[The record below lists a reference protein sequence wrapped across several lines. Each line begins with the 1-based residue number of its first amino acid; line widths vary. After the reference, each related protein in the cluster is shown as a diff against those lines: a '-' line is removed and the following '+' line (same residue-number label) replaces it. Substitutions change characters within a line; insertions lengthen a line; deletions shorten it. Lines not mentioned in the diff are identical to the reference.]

1 MRGHTRCRSHRDREL
16 GPRGG
21 GAPPGNLNA
30 LKTGEHA
37 HPLSPNDLRLVASQ
51 VVRQPHQLPDHL
63 DLIVRSIH
71 SRTSDPYNTL
81 VALRAALSDLM
92 PQVAVALF
100 KTELD
105 AQLRRIPPSQRGP
118 LLRAVNKRLR
128 CRTPEA
134 ALLSLRDTTFESEKS
149 QKNKYRYIRVGQP
162 TRHLSH

>member
-37 HPLSPNDLRLVASQ
+37 HPLSPNNLRLFASQ
-51 VVRQPHQLPDHL
+51 VVCQPDQLPDRL

-71 SRTSDPYNTL
+71 SRTADPCNTI
-81 VALRAALSDLM
+81 VALQAILSDLM

-105 AQLRRIPPSQRGP
+105 DQLRRLPQSQRDP
-118 LLRAVNKRLR
+118 LLRTVKKQLG

-134 ALLSLRDTTFESEKS
+134 ALLCLRDTTFESEKS
-149 QKNKYRYIRVGQP
+149 QKTSTGTIG
-162 TRHLSH
+162 